1 MFLVPPSV
9 QLCKIC
15 EIRRPRRYCPGV
27 GGDICPLCCGN
38 EREVTVN
45 CPLDCVYL
53 REARS
58 REKLPDVDPRT
69 FPNADIKISEDFL
82 RRNEALLIT
91 TAAAVARA
99 SLETE
104 GAVDS
109 DAREALDAMIRT
121 YRTLQSGLYYES
133 RPDNTLAASIQAK
146 VKEAIE
152 DLQRRASET
161 GVTIRDAEILGVLAF
176 VQRLGIQHTNGR
188 PKGRAFIHFL
198 QQFFPAQQPDSGL
211 IATG

>member
-1 MFLVPPSV
+1 MPGSV
-9 QLCKIC
+9 QPCKIC
-15 EIRRPRRYCPGV
+15 NVRRPRRYCPGV

-38 EREVTVN
+38 EREVTVR
-45 CPLDCVYL
+45 CPLECAYL

-58 REKLPDVDPRT
+58 REKLPEVDPRT
-69 FPNADIKISEDFL
+69 FPNSDIKISEDFL
-82 RRNEALLIT
+82 RQNEALLIT
-91 TAAAVARA
+91 TAAALARA
-99 SLETE
+99 SLDTE

-109 DAREALDAMIRT
+109 DTREALDSMIRT

-133 RPDNTLAASIQAK
+133 RPDNVLAASVQSG

-152 DLQRRASET
+152 KLLQHAGES
-161 GVTIRDAEILGVLAF
+161 GMTIRDAEVLGVLTF
-176 VQRLGIQHTNGR
+176 LQRLGIQHSNGR

-198 QQFFPAQQPDSGL
+198 QQFFPAEAEGSGL

>member
-1 MFLVPPSV
+1 MFPVPASV
-9 QLCKIC
+9 QPCKIC
-15 EIRRPRRYCPGV
+15 EVRRPRRYCPGV

-91 TAAAVARA
+91 TAAALARA
-99 SLETE
+99 SLDTD
-104 GAVDS
+104 GAVDT
-109 DAREALDAMIRT
+109 DTREALDSMIRT

-133 RPDNTLAASIQAK
+133 RPDNILAASVQSG

-152 DLQRRASET
+152 QLQQRATES
-161 GVTIRDAEILGVLAF
+161 GLTIRDAEVLGVLAF
-176 VQRLGIQHTNGR
+176 LQRLGIQHSNGR

-198 QQFFPAQQPDSGL
+198 QQFFPA
-211 IATG
+211 

>member
-1 MFLVPPSV
+1 
-9 QLCKIC
+9 
-15 EIRRPRRYCPGV
+15 
-27 GGDICPLCCGN
+27 
-38 EREVTVN
+38 VTVN

-82 RRNEALLIT
+82 RRNEGLLIT
-91 TAAAVARA
+91 TAAALARA
-99 SLETE
+99 SLETD
-104 GAVDS
+104 GAVDT
-109 DAREALDAMIRT
+109 DTREALDSMIRT

-133 RPDNTLAASIQAK
+133 RPDNILAASVQSG

-152 DLQRRASET
+152 QLQQRATESGT
-161 GVTIRDAEILGVLAF
+161 TIRDAEVLGVLAF
-176 VQRLGIQHTNGR
+176 LQRLGIQHSNGR

-198 QQFFPAQQPDSGL
+198 RQFFPAEDEGSGL
-211 IATG
+211 IAAG